1 MVGKIIIEARA
12 DGGLSIDTRVKNVS
26 EFDEVWLLHS
36 IVRAFHIDKDQMLAW
51 VISELTGSFDATEEI
66 VIDRRFLEDK
76 DNDE

>member
-26 EFDEVWLLHS
+26 GFDAVWLLHS
-36 IVRAFHIDKDQMLAW
+36 IARALQVDRDQMLAW
-51 VISELTGSFDATEEI
+51 VISELTGGFDETEEI

>member
-36 IVRAFHIDKDQMLAW
+36 IVRAFHIDRDQMLAW
-51 VISELTGSFDATEEI
+51 VISELTGGFDATEEI

>member
-1 MVGKIIIEARA
+1 MIGKIIIEARA

-36 IVRAFHIDKDQMLAW
+36 IVRAFHIDRDTLLAW
-51 VISELTGSFDATEEI
+51 VISELTGGFDKTEEI
-66 VIDRRFLEDK
+66 VIDRRLLEDK

>member
-1 MVGKIIIEARA
+1 MTGKIIIEARA

-36 IVRAFHIDKDQMLAW
+36 IVRAFHIDRDQMLAW

-76 DNDE
+76 GNDE

>member
-1 MVGKIIIEARA
+1 MIGKIIIEARA

-36 IVRAFHIDKDQMLAW
+36 IVRAFHIGRDTLLAW
-51 VISELTGSFDATEEI
+51 VASELTGGFDETEEI

-76 DNDE
+76 YHDE

>member
-26 EFDEVWLLHS
+26 GFDEVWLLHS
-36 IVRAFHIDKDQMLAW
+36 IVRAFHIDRDQMLAW
-51 VISELTGSFDATEEI
+51 VISELTGSFDETEEI

-76 DNDE
+76 SNDE

>member
-36 IVRAFHIDKDQMLAW
+36 IARAFHIDRYTLLAW
-51 VISELTGSFDATEEI
+51 VTSELTGGFDATEEI